1 MAKEKTKMS
10 APSGRVYSEY
20 DRKYQARRAQVRKRV
35 ARNRNRRRWL
45 REGRAKKGDRK
56 DIHHR
61 DGNTKNNSGGNLSSM
76 DQSKNRAKK

>member
-1 MAKEKTKMS
+1 MMIFMS

-20 DRKYQARRAQVRKRV
+20 DRKYQARRDQVRKRV

-45 REGRAKKGDRK
+45 REGKAKVRDRK
-56 DIHHR
+56 DIHHK
-61 DGNTKNNSGGNLSSM
+61 DGNTSNNSSSNLRSM

>member
-1 MAKEKTKMS
+1 MS

-45 REGRAKKGDRK
+45 REGRAKVGDRK

-61 DGNTKNNSGGNLSSM
+61 DGNTGNNSKSNLRSM
-76 DQSKNRAKK
+76 NQSKNRAKK

>member
-1 MAKEKTKMS
+1 MMIFMS

-20 DRKYQARRAQVRKRV
+20 DRKYQARRDQVRKRV

-45 REGRAKKGDRK
+45 REGKAKVGDQK
-56 DIHHR
+56 DIHHK
-61 DGNTKNNSGGNLSSM
+61 DGNTGNNSSSNLRSM